1 MLICFDYDRISDSPL
16 IERVWSCYSTRAGT
30 FLSIASCHWE
40 MVISRLE
47 GRSIVT
53 VRGPE
58 TKPTEVP
65 CPANGEWLAIRFKRA
80 RLCHRCPYL
89 G

>member
-1 MLICFDYDRISDSPL
+1 MLICFDNDRTSDSPF
-16 IERVWSCYSTRAGT
+16 IERVWSCHSTRAGT
-30 FLSIASCHWE
+30 FVSIASCHWE

-47 GRSIVT
+47 GQSIVT

-65 CPANGEWLAIRFKRA
+65 CPANGEWSE
-80 RLCHRCPYL
+80 
-89 G
+89 